1 LLGFIDIDEVGEVEM
16 RLTANEFNKKPLQ
29 AYRTADRG
37 EEVTINHDRYP
48 DKVFKLRAEDKQT
61 ARDENL
67 GGGE

>member
-1 LLGFIDIDEVGEVEM
+1 M